1 MPAGAQ
7 VAMPRWVATGIYMQ
21 HDIIKQKID
30 TTIYW
35 TFHRSEHQG
44 MAKKTFKFAPAT
56 LWNSLPD
63 HFRTENSFSQFKSLM
78 QSWNG
83 TKCCCSACMT

>member
-1 MPAGAQ
+1 LC
-7 VAMPRWVATGIYMQ
+7 IYEIQ
-21 HDIIKQKID
+21 NIILD

-44 MAKKTFKFAPAT
+44 MAKKTFKFAAAT

-63 HFRTENSFSQFKSLM
+63 YFRTENSFS
-78 QSWNG
+78 
-83 TKCCCSACMT
+83 